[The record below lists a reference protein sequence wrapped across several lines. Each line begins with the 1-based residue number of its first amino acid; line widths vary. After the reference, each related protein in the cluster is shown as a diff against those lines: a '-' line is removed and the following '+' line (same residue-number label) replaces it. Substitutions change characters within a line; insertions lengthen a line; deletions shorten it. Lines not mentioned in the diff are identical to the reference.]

1 MPPVPVLETDRL
13 VLRGFE
19 PGDFDAFAELCADA
33 EVMRF
38 MGPPVG
44 RVDAWRLL
52 ATMVGHWTLRGYG
65 LWAVEE
71 RATGA
76 FVGRAGL
83 WYPEGWPGLEV
94 GWAFRRE
101 AWDKG
106 YATEA
111 GRAALDWAFGTLRA
125 DHVLSLIH
133 PANARSI
140 RVATKLGERR
150 EGKFVLGSAVL
161 DVYGVHAY
169 DLPR

>member
-1 MPPVPVLETDRL
+1 MASVPVLETDRL

-19 PGDFDAFAELCADA
+19 PRDFDAFAELCGDA

-52 ATMVGHWTLRGYG
+52 ATIVGHWTLRGYG

-94 GWAFRRE
+94 GWALRRE
-101 AWDKG
+101 WWGRG

-111 GRAALDWAFGTLRA
+111 GRAALEWAFGALGA
-125 DHVLSLIH
+125 DHVRSLIH

-150 EGKFVLGSAVL
+150 EGTFVLNAAVL
-161 DVYGVHAY
+161 DVYGVRAR
-169 DLPR
+169 DVTR